1 MIVPLR
7 QDHAPE
13 LAALL
18 AAERAFLAP
27 YEPDRPATFSTE
39 AGQRERIATALDR
52 RERDAEYRWVIVDDG
67 VIAGEIGLS
76 NVVRGPLQSANV
88 GYWVAS
94 ARNGRG
100 LATAALRDA
109 ACWAFE
115 TGLLHRLE
123 AGTLVDNVRSQR
135 VLARAGFW
143 PIGISPRHLRIAGGW
158 RDHVL
163 FARTVE
169 NAAEPVADVA
179 ARVTA
184 LVAACGGRPTCG

>member
-1 MIVPLR
+1 VIVPLR
-7 QDHAPE
+7 PDHAAE

-27 YEPDRPATFSTE
+27 YEPDRPASFTTE
-39 AGQRERIATALDR
+39 AGQRERIATALER
-52 RERDAEYRWVIVDDG
+52 HERDAEYRWVIVDDG
-67 VIAGEIGLS
+67 AIAGEIGLS

-88 GYWVAS
+88 GYWVAR

-100 LATAALRDA
+100 LATAALCDA

-123 AGTLVDNVRSQR
+123 AGTLLENVRSQH
-135 VLARAGFW
+135 VLARAGFT
-143 PIGISPRHLRIAGGW
+143 PIGISPRHLRIAGAW
-158 RDHVL
+158 RDHAL

-169 NAAEPVADVA
+169 DAAEPVADVE
-179 ARVTA
+179 ARVAA
-184 LVAACGGRPTCG
+184 LVGVCGGPPTCG